1 MVRGALTPRAHSNA
15 TAARQPSPWRGSS
28 SAARRC
34 GRSFPQSFPQAS
46 SACRQQ
52 GEQPSQAL
60 CNRRCGISGHRN
72 GLSQDIGM
80 GGRSA
85 SSDVEGASGHHRFP
99 PRVRSVPKAA
109 GAARSA
115 GSGLAAARSGV
126 GRRRTAGTA
135 FSNSSR
141 LAVPKPLRGPTSC
154 SGQRPPSRRRYL
166 ARRKRELGQALN
178 ALRRNILV

>member
-135 FSNSSR
+135 FRTPPGSPCRNRYEDRQAARGSDRHAAAAISR
-141 LAVPKPLRGPTSC
+141 V
-154 SGQRPPSRRRYL
+154 
-166 ARRKRELGQALN
+166 RKRELGQALN